1 MLNTITQLKIG
12 TRSSKLALNQTRLVV
27 KELENLPQIRKKFS
41 FKIIKVK
48 TKGDIDKSKILDSG
62 YKGFFT
68 KKIDYLLSKKKID
81 LAVHSAKDIPS
92 KIDNN
97 ISIAAFLKRED
108 PRDILLSKK
117 HYTLDT
123 LPQNLTIGTSSIRRK
138 TQIHNLRPDLN
149 IKYIRGNIETRIK
162 KMKTSQCDA
171 IILALAG
178 LKRLGLSYK
187 NKNIL
192 NTSKFIPAGGQ
203 GAIAITIRK
212 KDRIINELIKKINN
226 YKTEREVKIERKF
239 LEKINA
245 DCDSP
250 VGAYA
255 KIINNYVF
263 FSVTVPSE
271 NGMFVYKSKTKLNKS
286 EILGVKVA
294 DILKKRLGQNFLK
307 RNKFSNKIT
316 FLLTR
321 SIKQSN
327 DLKKSINLKNFNFFN
342 CPMLKIKPVK
352 LTMNQ
357 IKEIKAADAII
368 FSSVNAVNI
377 SSNYLNSFSNKVF
390 CVGSDTKAACLK
402 NNIKNASSS
411 DGNVNDLINL
421 ITKRIKDRSKKLV
434 YISAKQTA
442 VNLPLILKSKK
453 FNIKKIIV
461 YESEKTKTIQKS
473 ILNLI
478 KLNKLNFVIFFS
490 KKTVSAF
497 NQLVLKYKLQKYLM
511 NTECICLSNSIEL
524 IAKKNNFKKYY
535 VCSNPDRKSFLRL
548 INFLHKKKT
557 HKK

>member
-12 TRSSKLALNQTRLVV
+12 TRSSKLALKQTKLVL
-27 KELENLPQIRKKFS
+27 KKLEDFREIKKNFS

-68 KKIDYLLSKKKID
+68 KKIDDLLLKKKID

-97 ISIAAFLKRED
+97 ISITAFLKRED

-117 HYTLDT
+117 NYTFDT

-138 TQIHNLRPDLN
+138 NQIRNIRPDLR
-149 IKYIRGNIETRIK
+149 IKYMRGNVETRVK
-162 KMKTSQCDA
+162 KLKKNEYDA

-192 NTSKFIPAGGQ
+192 NSSKFIPAGGQ
-203 GAIAITIRK
+203 GAIAVTTRRK
-212 KDRIINELIKKINN
+212 DSIINSLIKKINN
-226 YKTEREVKIERKF
+226 SKTEAEVKIERKF

-255 KIINNYVF
+255 KIINNYVN
-263 FSVTVPSE
+263 FSVTVPND
-271 NGMFVYKSKTKLNKS
+271 NGMFTYKFKTKLNKS
-286 EILGVKVA
+286 KILGVRVA
-294 DILKKRLGQNFLK
+294 NILKKKLGKNFLK
-307 RNKFSNKIT
+307 KIKFPNKFI

-327 DLKKSINLKNFNFFN
+327 ELKKNINLKNFNFLN
-342 CPMLKIKPVK
+342 CPMLKIKTIK
-352 LTMNQ
+352 LTKNQ
-357 IKEIKAADAII
+357 IKEIKVADYII
-368 FSSVNAVNI
+368 FSSANAVNI
-377 SSNYLNSFSNKVF
+377 SRNYLNSFSNKVF
-390 CVGSDTKAACLK
+390 CVGDDTKMACLK
-402 NNIKNASSS
+402 NNIKNVSSS
-411 DGNVNDLINL
+411 GGNVNDLIKL
-421 ITKRIKDRSKKLV
+421 IVKKIKNRSKKLV
-434 YISAKQTA
+434 YISAKETS

-453 FNIKKIIV
+453 FNVQKIIV
-461 YESEKTKTIQKS
+461 YESEKIKRIQRS

-478 KLNKLNFVIFFS
+478 KLNKINFVTFFS
-490 KKTVSAF
+490 KKTAIAF
-497 NQLVLKYKLQKYLM
+497 NQLILKYKLKKYLI
-511 NTECICLSNSIEL
+511 NIECISLSNSIEK

-535 VCSNPDRKSFLRL
+535 VCANSDRKSFLEL
-548 INFLHKKKT
+548 INILHKKFI
-557 HKK
+557 

>member
-12 TRSSKLALNQTRLVV
+12 TRSSKLALKQTKLVL
-27 KELENLPQIRKKFS
+27 KELEVLPEIKKKFS

-68 KKIDYLLSKKKID
+68 KKIDDLLLKKKID

-97 ISIAAFLKRED
+97 ISITAFLKRED

-117 HYTLDT
+117 NYTFDT

-138 TQIHNLRPDLN
+138 NQIHNIRPDLK
-149 IKYIRGNIETRIK
+149 IEYMRGNVETRIRKLK
-162 KMKTSQCDA
+162 KNKYDA
-171 IILALAG
+171 IILATAG

-192 NTSKFIPAGGQ
+192 NSSKFIPAGGQ
-203 GAIAITIRK
+203 GAIAITTRRK
-212 KDRIINELIKKINN
+212 DIIINNLIKKINN
-226 YKTEREVKIERKF
+226 SKTEAEVKIERKF

-255 KIINNYVF
+255 KIINNYVN
-263 FSVTVPSE
+263 FSVTVPND
-271 NGMFVYKSKTKLNKS
+271 NGMFTYKFKTKLNKS
-286 EILGVKVA
+286 KILGVRVA
-294 DILKKRLGQNFLK
+294 NILKKKLGKNFLK
-307 RNKFSNKIT
+307 KIKFPNKFI

-327 DLKKSINLKNFNFFN
+327 ELKKNINLKNFNFLN
-342 CPMLKIKPVK
+342 CPMLKIKTIK
-352 LTMNQ
+352 LTKNQ
-357 IKEIKAADAII
+357 IKEIKVADYII
-368 FSSVNAVNI
+368 FTSANAVNI
-377 SSNYLNSFSNKVF
+377 SRNYLNSFSNKVF
-390 CVGSDTKAACLK
+390 CVGDDTKMACLK
-402 NNIKNASSS
+402 NNIKNVSSS
-411 DGNVNDLINL
+411 GGNVNDLIKL
-421 ITKRIKDRSKKLV
+421 IVKKIKNRSKKLV
-434 YISAKQTA
+434 YISAKETS

-453 FNIKKIIV
+453 FNVQKIIV
-461 YESEKTKTIQKS
+461 YESEKIKKIQRS

-478 KLNKLNFVIFFS
+478 KLNKINFVTFFS
-490 KKTVSAF
+490 KKTAIAF
-497 NQLVLKYKLQKYLM
+497 NQLILKYKLEKYLI
-511 NTECICLSNSIEL
+511 NIECISLSNSIEK

-535 VCSNPDRKSFLRL
+535 VCANSDRKSFLEL
-548 INFLHKKKT
+548 INILHKKFI
-557 HKK
+557 